1 MKKTLIIGLLLT
13 ISLMVQ
19 SVSARPK
26 IGLVLSGGGAK
37 GAAHI
42 GVLKVLEE
50 NHIPVDYIAGT
61 SIGAYVGGM
70 YALGYSADEIKKIM
84 LSTKWDKG
92 YSDIIP
98 RQDLSFRDKENRDKF
113 NVPLF
118 LGYSD
123 DKLKSPAGILLGQT
137 MSELLRNSTGL
148 VHKFDSFDQLAI
160 PYRAVATDLIT
171 SHAVV
176 IDKGS
181 LVFAMQASA
190 TVPGALQ
197 PLSYGDKLL
206 VDGGISNNMPVDVV
220 KAMGADI
227 VIAVDIGS
235 SLAKKS
241 KLNDAVAVLNQL
253 STMMTNASTQKQIA
267 LLNEKDI
274 LIRPK
279 VGSLSTTDFSIL
291 PKVYQ
296 LGETAAK
303 TQLVKLKRL
312 SMPTSQYASYQAHK
326 AKIKQNIASPLT
338 QPIYKIVLNNDSQ
351 TSANIILNAFDIH
364 EGKPVTKQQLQNAI
378 KRVYALNKF
387 EKVITEFSDTPQGRI
402 LTLTTKAKSW
412 GPNYFQF
419 GLNWEDDLEIGS
431 YVSVDL
437 AYTLTDIT
445 DNGGEWRNEL
455 KVGDNKRFLTEFYQ
469 PIDGSHNLYFRSR
482 YTFTKKKQ
490 GVFDNN
496 KLTLDVSRRTH
507 NVESGIGV
515 TLGYTGFAELGMRA
529 LYGRISSNAVL
540 KSSFDIRGYGGYFS
554 LGYDDLDSI
563 SFPTEGDR
571 LTIGVEFGRSDV
583 TRQDENFSSDFNLH
597 YQLNWKG
604 AINVGNHIFVGKL
617 DFESANNTKGELVAE
632 PAELGGFLNLSGY
645 HRDALLGNH
654 KAFAAL
660 MYQYD
665 LGRGVLGLNSLPLY
679 LGTSVEAG
687 NVWLNRSDVS
697 FSDLIYGGSVFLGT
711 QTQFGPAALGFGY
724 ADGGN
729 STVYFFLGKTF

>member
-1 MKKTLIIGLLLT
+1 MA
-13 ISLMVQ
+13 Q
-19 SVSARPK
+19 SVNARPK

-84 LSTKWDKG
+84 LSTDWDKG
-92 YSDIIP
+92 YSDLIA
-98 RQDLSFRDKENRDKF
+98 RKDLSFRDKQNRDKF

-123 DKLKSPAGILLGQT
+123 EKLKSPAGLLLGQT

-148 VHKFDSFDQLAI
+148 VHQFNNFDQLPI

-176 IDKGS
+176 INKGS
-181 LVFAMQASA
+181 LVFAMQSSA

-197 PLSYGDKLL
+197 PLEYGDKLL

-227 VIAVDIGS
+227 VIAIDIGS

-241 KLNDAVAVLNQL
+241 DLNDAVSVLNQL
-253 STMMTNASTQKQIA
+253 STIMTNASTQKQIA
-267 LLNEKDI
+267 LLSKKDI
-274 LIRPK
+274 LIRPN

-291 PKVYQ
+291 PMAYK
-296 LGETAAK
+296 LGEKAAK
-303 TQLVKLKRL
+303 KQLSKLKL
-312 SMPTSQYASYQAHK
+312 LTVSDTQYAHYQSHK
-326 AKIKQNIASPLT
+326 AEVKQQITSPLN
-338 QPIYKIVLNNDSQ
+338 QPIYKIVLKNNSK
-351 TSANIILNAFDIH
+351 TSASIILNAFDIQ
-364 EGKPVTKQQLQNAI
+364 EGKPVKKQQLQQAV

-387 EKVITEFSDTPQGRI
+387 EKVTTEFSDTPQGRV

-419 GLNWEDDLEIGS
+419 GLNWEDDLEVGS
-431 YVSVDL
+431 FISLDL

-445 DNGGEWRNEL
+445 QNGGEWRNEL
-455 KVGDNKRFLTEFYQ
+455 KIGDNKRFSTEFYQ
-469 PIDGSHNLYFRSR
+469 PLDGSQNLYFRTR
-482 YTFTKKKQ
+482 YTFIKKNQ
-490 GVFDNN
+490 GVFEDN
-496 KLTLDVSRRTH
+496 KLALDVNRRSH
-507 NVESGIGV
+507 ELESGIGV
-515 TLGYTGFAELGMRA
+515 NIGRDGFAELGMRA
-529 LYGRISSNAVL
+529 LYGRVSNNALL
-540 KSSFDIRGYGGYFS
+540 KSSFNIRGYGGYLE
-554 LGYDDLDSI
+554 LGYDGLDSI
-563 SFPTEGDR
+563 SFPTDGDR
-571 LTIGVEFGRSDV
+571 LTFGLEFGRNDV
-583 TRQDENFSSDFNLH
+583 TRPNEHFSSDFNLH

-604 AINVGNHIFVGKL
+604 AVNIGNHVFVGKL
-617 DFESANNTKGELVAE
+617 DLESANNTKGELVAE

-654 KAFAAL
+654 KVLAAL
-660 MYQYD
+660 VYQYD
-665 LGRGVLGLNSLPLY
+665 LGRGVLGLNELPLY
-679 LGTSVEAG
+679 LGTSIEAG
-687 NVWLNRSDVS
+687 NVWVNRKDVS
-697 FSDLIYGGSVFLGT
+697 LNDLIYGGSLFLGT
-711 QTQFGPAALGFGY
+711 QTEFGPAALGVGV

-729 STVYFFLGKTF
+729 TSVYFFLGKTF